1 MANRSAAATKP
12 FGFQAF
18 WPGPGLG
25 GHCIPIDPFYL
36 SWRAKQAGES
46 TRFIELAG
54 EINTAMPGKVI
65 NTLEQALRDQ
75 FHRSLKG
82 ASILLIGLAYKK
94 NVDDTRESPAFS
106 LIEIMENRGATVQY
120 YDPHI
125 PEIPVTRGHANLA
138 GRRSINLD
146 GKNDVDYD
154 ALLIC
159 TDHDDIDYARIAEG
173 QKLII
178 DTRNAMSGLGA
189 TFAEN
194 QVVRA

>member
-1 MANRSAAATKP
+1 
-12 FGFQAF
+12 
-18 WPGPGLG
+18 
-25 GHCIPIDPFYL
+25 
-36 SWRAKQAGES
+36 
-46 TRFIELAG
+46 
-54 EINTAMPGKVI
+54 MPGKVI

-159 TDHDDIDYARIAEG
+159 TDHDDIDYARIAKG

-189 TFAEN
+189 AFAEN